1 MITQEQRPTTLREQL
16 LECMDEN
23 GCVSYA
29 VATAV
34 SRQHGLASEF
44 VSDYGFS
51 TDWAV
56 GVDLGEL
63 LVWLGYWMLR
73 EGSHPPYPSCRIL
86 LFFTTPQPCMKSGIK
101 SLMESV
107 RLALKPFRPSM
118 KRSEWSISTDPAVL
132 PQDGEPLVIMVP
144 KRYHHG
150 SLTYRGVRYAPF
162 DPICLGV
169 QDSVTLTYRGIKT
182 CKIITT

>member
-1 MITQEQRPTTLREQL
+1 
-16 LECMDEN
+16 
-23 GCVSYA
+23 
-29 VATAV
+29 
-34 SRQHGLASEF
+34 
-44 VSDYGFS
+44 
-51 TDWAV
+51 
-56 GVDLGEL
+56 
-63 LVWLGYWMLR
+63 
-73 EGSHPPYPSCRIL
+73 
-86 LFFTTPQPCMKSGIK
+86 MKSGIK

-118 KRSEWSISTDPAVL
+118 KRSEWSISTVPVVL
-132 PQDGEPLVIMVP
+132 PQDGEPLVIRVP
-144 KRYHHG
+144 KRRHRG